1 MQKVLKTAAA
11 MLLAAAVSAVGGSP
25 AQAAQGG
32 AHCWLNVSTGAHV
45 CHRSF
50 AEVISDLSGDRVTL
64 GASAATVTDQER
76 AEIAHPARTA
86 HGASAGSGTYV
97 LATVYAD
104 AGYAASGGTYT
115 FTGSSDCDTNPDVDF
130 QVAVMPAGW
139 NDRISSFT
147 SYGRC
152 ATKLWDNTFSGIS
165 YGYAASSAYVGG
177 AINDRTSSI
186 QFN

>member
-1 MQKVLKTAAA
+1 MRNVPTTAAA
-11 MLLAAAVSAVGGSP
+11 VLLAAAVSAVGGSP
-25 AQAAQGG
+25 AQAAAGG

-45 CHRSF
+45 CHRTF
-50 AEVISDLSGDRVTL
+50 AEVISDLSGDRVRV
-64 GASAATVTDQER
+64 GAGARTVTDQER
-76 AEIAHPARTA
+76 ADIAHPARD
-86 HGASAGSGTYV
+86 ASAGRSTYV
-97 LATVYAD
+97 LGTVYAD

-115 FTGSSDCDTNPDVDF
+115 FTSSSDCDTNPDVDF
-130 QVAVMPAGW
+130 QVSVMPTGW

-152 ATKLWDNTFSGIS
+152 ATKLWENTFSGTS
-165 YGYAASSAYVGG
+165 YGFTVTSAYVGG